1 MYQQIKNRRL
11 VMGRRKSPNRKEKKI
26 LIRVNDEEKQ
36 LADNAARKAGKNTS
50 EFIRSLIRER
60 EESKKLEVHVNIA
73 EKYEKM
79 LDKYENLLK
88 EFKRIKDR

>member
-1 MYQQIKNRRL
+1 
-11 VMGRRKSPNRKEKKI
+11 MGRRKSPNRKEKKI